1 MSKKIV
7 NYKESTM
14 RSIIGIT
21 LFMTLLLAAGCSPA
35 EKMEA
40 PAPVDTTAADVAAL
54 VKNREAYIVA
64 ENAGDAAGIAA
75 LYAAN
80 ATFMPPDQPA
90 VSGSAAVQA
99 HYEAVFAQMTAAL
112 TVNSREMHAA
122 GDIGYDAG
130 SFGIQLTP
138 KAGGGAAAQISG
150 KYLMLAGR
158 QADGSWKITNMIFNT
173 DAPGMMPAP
182 AAAGK

>member
-1 MSKKIV
+1 
-7 NYKESTM
+7 M

-35 EKMEA
+35 EKVEA
-40 PAPVDTTAADVAAL
+40 PAPVDTTAADIAAIG
-54 VKNREAYIVA
+54 KIREAYVAA

-75 LYAAN
+75 LYAAD
-80 ATFMPPDQPA
+80 ATFMPPDQPG

-99 HYEAVFAQMTAAL
+99 HYEAILAQMTPSL
-112 TVNSREMHAA
+112 TVNSRETHVA

-130 SFGIQLTP
+130 SFSLQLTP
-138 KAGGGAAAQISG
+138 KAGGDPTKISG
-150 KYLMLAGR
+150 KFLVLAGR

-182 AAAGK
+182 PAAGK

>member
-1 MSKKIV
+1 MSNKIV

-40 PAPVDTTAADVAAL
+40 PPPVDTTAADVAAIGQI
-54 VKNREAYIVA
+54 REAYVA
-64 ENAGDAAGIAA
+64 ADNAGDAAGIAA

-99 HYEAVFAQMTAAL
+99 HYEAILEQMTASL
-112 TVNSREMHAA
+112 TVNSRETHAA

-130 SFGIQLTP
+130 SFSLQLTP
-138 KAGGGAAAQISG
+138 KAGGDPTQISG
-150 KYLMLAGR
+150 KYLVLAGR

-182 AAAGK
+182 PAAGK

>member
-21 LFMTLLLAAGCSPA
+21 LFMTLLLAAGCAPA
-35 EKMEA
+35 EKVEA

-90 VSGSAAVQA
+90 VMGSAGVQA
-99 HYEAVFAQMTAAL
+99 HYEAVFARMTPSL
-112 TVNSREMHAA
+112 TVNSRETHAA

-130 SFGIQLTP
+130 SFSLQLTP
-138 KAGGGAAAQISG
+138 KAGGAAATQISG
-150 KYLMLAGR
+150 NYLMLAGR
-158 QADGSWKITNMIFNT
+158 QADGSWKITNMIVNT

-182 AAAGK
+182 PAAGK